1 MAILARLKRS
11 KVWLCRIIAYG
22 RKYGHMVFTRCGRK
36 YGYYGLYGYGR
47 KYGYALRSNLW
58 LFVLGDSTV
67 ESLAMAALLV
77 TVESLATDED
87 TVYGR
92 KIGYIFGY
100 PGWADD
106 FELPGPP

>member
-1 MAILARLKRS
+1 
-11 KVWLCRIIAYG
+11 
-22 RKYGHMVFTRCGRK
+22 MVFTRCGRK